1 MNRIVIL
8 GVGNLLLTDEAVGVR
23 AVEAFERR
31 YRLPD
36 GIEVLDGGTA
46 GMEML
51 EALENLDHLIIAD
64 CARLGKPPGTV
75 SVLRD
80 EAVPN
85 FFKTK
90 ISPHQIGIS
99 DVLGS
104 LIFTGRQPKKLSLIC
119 IQPNLIETGMDLT
132 PEVEAAIPAVL
143 AEIVGELR
151 ASGVEVAEAA
161 TCA

>member
-1 MNRIVIL
+1 M
-8 GVGNLLLTDEAVGVR
+8 
-23 AVEAFERR
+23 
-31 YRLPD
+31 
-36 GIEVLDGGTA
+36 
-46 GMEML
+46 
-51 EALENLDHLIIAD
+51 
-64 CARLGKPPGTV
+64 
-75 SVLRD
+75 LRD

-151 ASGVEVAEAA
+151 ASGVEVAEVAA
-161 TCA
+161 CA